1 MSREYLNR
9 LEGGGQNP
17 TLSMSREDLERDLE
31 AIALRIRQ
39 ISALAGVLAEG
50 QEDPLSHALH
60 LIEESLLEAEA
71 RLERLYQP
79 RPGLLKRPRTSTRRS
94 KPSPKA

>member
-1 MSREYLNR
+1 MSRR
-9 LEGGGQNP
+9 SRSTPPPARRRGGAA
-17 TLSMSREDLERDLE
+17 RVARDLE

-39 ISALAGVLAEG
+39 ISALAGVLAAG

-60 LIEESLLEAEA
+60 LIEESLLEAEG

-79 RPGLLKRPRTSTRRS
+79 RRGLLKRPRTSTRRS
-94 KPSPKA
+94 KPSPEA